1 MRKNGRAALG
11 NWTVRI
17 EDDGYYDDVEVP
29 VVETIPLPTLEGMT
43 TQSYYN
49 LRDLPGKNG
58 KLIGSLTGEEV
69 HVRVDSKAK
78 ADGLVW
84 YRVSLNSPTG
94 KTADGSRSL
103 PMGTTG
109 WMTSDAVTPVIGWDA
124 FIAQLSAWERAH
136 GERDIGASITV
147 LRRMSHRSDLPFDKV
162 IGRPEGGGFLDQQTF
177 DPTQWKLLN
186 DAQQVRTPDGKIVD
200 MQHLFVGL
208 DVLTNMKENHTIRGS
223 SVRASRGQN
232 YSAATWAGDIGAGA
246 ADAAEQFDKEWE
258 KQNPRAT
265 RQDRLN
271 RYYST
276 RAPTPT
282 CSGTSTRGGSTRTV
296 LSPARRARSP
306 RCSPSTTARRP
317 CSPSTAPRSR
327 STPASA
333 RAPSSASSRHYGFT
347 LGPGPLRNQKTPRDG
362 MAKQVKIFGRTWLFK
377 RNAPFKSEH
386 GDDMHAYADEM
397 TDMFLDWLDMLALEV
412 GAGR

>member
-1 MRKNGRAALG
+1 MTFGALDFDPDWVRDRVRKDGRAALG

-17 EDDGYYDDVEVP
+17 EDDGYYDDVEIP
-29 VVETIPLPTLEGMT
+29 VVETVPLPELEGLT

-49 LRDLPGKNG
+49 IRDLPGKSG

-78 ADGLVW
+78 VDGIVW
-84 YRVSLNSPTG
+84 YRVSLSSPTG

-103 PMGTTG
+103 PTGTTG

-124 FIAQLSAWERAH
+124 FIAQLSAWEKAH
-136 GERDIGASITV
+136 GESDIGASITV

-162 IGRPEGGGFLDQQTF
+162 IGRPEGGGFLDQQKF

-208 DVLTNMKENHTIRGS
+208 DVLTNMKEDHTIRGS
-223 SVRASRGQN
+223 MYELPVGQN

-246 ADAAEQFDKEWE
+246 ADAAEKFDQEWE
-258 KQNPRAT
+258 KQNPRAS
-265 RQDRLN
+265 RQDRIN
-271 RYYST
+271 RYYYT
-276 RAPTPT
+276 RAPDADLLGDIDAWGIDADRSKPNAP
-282 CSGTSTRGGSTRTV
+282 RTV
-296 LSPARRARSP
+296 TELLSR
-306 RCSPSTTARRP
+306 TTARRP
-317 CSPSTAPRSR
+317 CSPSTAPRSP

-333 RAPSSASSRHYGFT
+333 RAPSNALHATTGSSSAPARCGTRRGRATGWPSRSRSS
-347 LGPGPLRNQKTPRDG
+347 
-362 MAKQVKIFGRTWLFK
+362 
-377 RNAPFKSEH
+377 
-386 GDDMHAYADEM
+386 
-397 TDMFLDWLDMLALEV
+397 
-412 GAGR
+412 AGRGCSSAMRRSSPTTRTTCMPTPTR